1 MPAIVSPIDGQPCFE
16 FSQLT
21 RERALLHLERAHKAH
36 RDWRH
41 TPLATR
47 IRVCKAM
54 LDRYAAHLHRNA
66 EEITRMMGKPLPHAR
81 GEFTGGFCERTRHL
95 CQIAAHALRD
105 REIVDDTKPQIRRYI
120 SREPVGVV
128 MIIAAWNY
136 PLLVPIGTLVSAVL
150 AGNAVLIKHAPQTA
164 LVADQIERAFIEAG
178 APEDLVQA
186 FHVDHSTA
194 ADIFDTRQL
203 GYVAF
208 TGSVRGG
215 HEVSRA
221 VAKHNFIGVGMELGG
236 KDAALVFPD
245 SPIEKT
251 AANLVE
257 GALFNAGQSCCGIER
272 VYVHHEIRD
281 QLIDAM
287 VAEAHRYKLGNPLH
301 EGVNLGPVVSVAS
314 AQKIRDHV
322 ASAVGAGGR
331 VVTDDSAF
339 DAPEYATYVRPKI
352 LDRVD
357 HSMALMTEETFGPV
371 VGVMAIQSEAEA
383 IRLINDSAYGLTA
396 SIWTEDFDRAQTIAE
411 KLDVGTV
418 FMNRCDY
425 LDPALAWSGVKD
437 SGHGCSLSE
446 LGFAAV
452 TRTKSYHLRRK
463 VP

>member
-16 FSQLT
+16 FNLLDKPT
-21 RERALLHLERAHKAH
+21 ALVHVDRAHKAQ
-36 RDWRH
+36 RDWAK
-41 TPLATR
+41 TPLAAR

-66 EEITRMMGKPLPHAR
+66 DEITRMMGKPLAHAR
-81 GEFTGGFCERTRHL
+81 GEFSGGFCERTRHL
-95 CQIAAHALRD
+95 CRIAEHALRD
-105 REIVDDTKPQIRRYI
+105 IEIVDETKPQIRRWI

-136 PLLVPIGTLVSAVL
+136 PLLVPVGTLVSALL

-164 LVADQIERAFIEAG
+164 LVADQLERAFIEAG
-178 APEDLVQA
+178 APEGLVQA
-186 FHVDHSTA
+186 FHVDHPTA
-194 ADIFDTRQL
+194 AAVFDSRKL

-221 VAKHNFIGVGMELGG
+221 VAQSNFIGVGLELGG
-236 KDAALVFPD
+236 KDAALVLPD

-272 VYVHHEIRD
+272 VYVHHEVHD
-281 QLIDAM
+281 QLLEAM
-287 VAEAHRYKLGNPLH
+287 VAEAHRYKLGNPL
-301 EGVNLGPVVSVAS
+301 EDGTNLGPVVHAAS
-314 AQKIRDHV
+314 ARRIRDQV
-322 ASAVGAGGR
+322 AQALAAGAR
-331 VVTDDSAF
+331 QLTDDSQF
-339 DAPEYATYVRPKI
+339 SAPDGETYVRPKI
-352 LDRVD
+352 LTNVD
-357 HSMALMTEETFGPV
+357 HSMAIMSEETFGPV
-371 VGVMAIQSEAEA
+371 VGVMSIESDAEA
-383 IRLINDSAYGLTA
+383 VRLMNDSAYGLTG
-396 SIWTEDFDRAQTIAE
+396 SIWSEDFDRAQAIAE
-411 KLDVGTV
+411 QLEVGTV

-437 SGHGCSLSE
+437 SGHGVSLSA
-446 LGFAAV
+446 LGFSSV
-452 TRTKSYHLRRK
+452 TRSKSFHMRRK